1 MRKIVAWTVLA
12 AVLLAAPAHAAVDP
26 KTGVTVRPDLAYL
39 SDGLDKHMLDVF
51 SPRTGGDYPVFVFVH
66 GGGWTEGDR
75 RNYAFIARAIAAE
88 GIVVVVPS
96 YRLWPTTDAYGMAE
110 DIGAASAWTFEHIRD
125 YGGDPRHVVIGGHS
139 AGGHLAAL
147 VGFDARYLRDSGETT
162 NRFAGVALLSGTYDL
177 RPANF
182 TDDALFGSTMQKRMQ
197 LSPILY
203 LSETTPPVLAVC
215 ASDEAPI
222 SCRLRNQLAA
232 AITEVRGHVH
242 AFDAIGR
249 THISEIVD
257 IADMP
262 ADPLRAALAAF
273 IRDPR

>member
-1 MRKIVAWTVLA
+1 MRKIVVLTVFA
-12 AVLLAAPAHAAVDP
+12 ALLLAAPANAAIDA
-26 KTGVTVRPDLAYL
+26 KTGVIARPDHAYV

-51 SPRTGGDYPVFVFVH
+51 SPRTGVGYPVFVFVH
-66 GGGWTEGDR
+66 GGGWTAGDR

-96 YRLWPTTDAYGMAE
+96 YRLWPTTDAVGMAE

-147 VGFDARYLRDSGETT
+147 VGFDSRYLRDSGATS

-203 LSETTPPVLAVC
+203 LNDATPPVLAVC

-232 AITEVRGHVH
+232 AISEAHGHVRI
-242 AFDAIGR
+242 FDAIGR

-257 IADMP
+257 IAEVPTD
-262 ADPLRAALAAF
+262 ALRAALAAF
-273 IRDPR
+273 IRDPH

>member
-1 MRKIVAWTVLA
+1 MQKIVAWTILA
-12 AVLLAAPAHAAVDP
+12 ALLLAAPARAAVDP
-26 KTGVTVRPDLAYL
+26 KTGVIARPDRAYL
-39 SDGLDKHMLDVF
+39 TDGLDKHMLDVF
-51 SPRTGGDYPVFVFVH
+51 SPRTGVGYPVFVYVH

-96 YRLWPTTDAYGMAE
+96 YRLWPVTDAFGMAE

-147 VGFDARYLRDSGETT
+147 VGFDSRYLRDSGATS

-203 LSETTPPVLAVC
+203 LSDSTPPVLAVC
-215 ASDEAPI
+215 AGDEAPI

-232 AITEVRGHVH
+232 AITEAHGYVRS
-242 AFDAIGR
+242 FDAVGR

-257 IADMP
+257 LADV
-262 ADPLRAALAAF
+262 ANDPLRAALAAF
-273 IRDPR
+273 IRNPR